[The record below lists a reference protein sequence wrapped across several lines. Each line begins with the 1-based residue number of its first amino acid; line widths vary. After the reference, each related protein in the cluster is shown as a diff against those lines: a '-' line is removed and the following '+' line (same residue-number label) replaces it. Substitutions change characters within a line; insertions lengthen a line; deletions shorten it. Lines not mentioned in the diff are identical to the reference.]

1 VNEITPRRNMSG
13 LTTGFPPMR
22 VGFARLRRSRYGD
35 IHHSGTICLR
45 SPRRR
50 ELLDND
56 DDIIIGTD
64 ETNLHDSHPCYS
76 TTQDN
81 DGGIWYRLEEHTAG

>member
-1 VNEITPRRNMSG
+1 MSG

-22 VGFARLRRSRYGD
+22 VGFVRLRRSRYGD
-35 IHHSGTICLR
+35 IHHSATIRWR
-45 SPRRR
+45 SRR
-50 ELLDND
+50 ELLFND

-76 TTQDN
+76 IQDN